1 MELNYQ
7 ECLTDKI
14 ETMGKVKLTLVK
26 STAKRSPSQKSTLI
40 ALGLGKTHS
49 SVQKEVNPAIE
60 GMINKVKHVLKVEN
74 I

>member
-1 MELNYQ
+1 
-7 ECLTDKI
+7 
-14 ETMGKVKLTLVK
+14 MGKVKLTLVK
-26 STAKRSPSQKSTLI
+26 GISKRSPRQKATLV

-49 SVQKEVNPAIE
+49 SVEKDVNPAIE

>member
-1 MELNYQ
+1 M
-7 ECLTDKI
+7 T
-14 ETMGKVKLTLVK
+14 KVRLTLVK
-26 STAKRSPSQKSTLI
+26 SISKRTPVQKATLV

-49 SVQKEVNPAIE
+49 SVEKEVNPAIE

>member
-1 MELNYQ
+1 M
-7 ECLTDKI
+7 K
-14 ETMGKVKLTLVK
+14 KVKLTLVK
-26 STAKRSPSQKSTLI
+26 SIAKRSPAQKATLV

-49 SVQKEVNPAIE
+49 SVEKKVDDAIA